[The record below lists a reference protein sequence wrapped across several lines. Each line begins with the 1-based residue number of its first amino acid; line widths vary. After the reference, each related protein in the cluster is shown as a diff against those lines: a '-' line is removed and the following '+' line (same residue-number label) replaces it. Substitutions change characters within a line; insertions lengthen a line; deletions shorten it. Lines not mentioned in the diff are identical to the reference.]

1 MPRFIIMLLIFD
13 CSKLVL
19 SKQNIAKRSLMSFF
33 TIPLYNVVSM
43 ILFVNMWLVIVA
55 LVFVTLVGLFITG
68 KRKGNDLL

>member
-55 LVFVTLVGLFITG
+55 LVFSLVGLFITG